1 MDGDHQDEPIG
12 LPHPRFGAIEQSDVE
27 CPERPG
33 LVVVSVGY
41 EGPGSGKQMGHIVET
56 FGRWHAASGLLEPV
70 AQVNARTRT
79 RSEEHTSDLQSVM
92 RISFTFFCFKKTTST

>member
-70 AQVNARTRT
+70 AQVHARARPEAVIPAVRATVEDRKRTRLN
-79 RSEEHTSDLQSVM
+79 SSH
-92 RISFTFFCFKKTTST
+92 